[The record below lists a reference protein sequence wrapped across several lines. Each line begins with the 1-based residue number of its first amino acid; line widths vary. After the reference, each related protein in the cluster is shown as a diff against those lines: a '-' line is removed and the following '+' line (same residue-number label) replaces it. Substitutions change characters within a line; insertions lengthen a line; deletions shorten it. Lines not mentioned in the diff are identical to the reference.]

1 MAKEIKKLSKERYL
15 LLFMLL
21 SGSYILLVTKIYSSA
36 LVLLLFICMMIY
48 FSILVSNMLLQK
60 QRSKLIMT
68 AFILIDNLIFFQSR
82 LSGISIYMYLLGL
95 LAVWFFIRKDEFENA
110 EINRLVIFFKIAVF
124 SWGRRYLGFGARRCF
139 RVIVMKQIMGVNFW
153 SSNP

>member
-1 MAKEIKKLSKERYL
+1 
-15 LLFMLL
+15 
-21 SGSYILLVTKIYSSA
+21 
-36 LVLLLFICMMIY
+36 
-48 FSILVSNMLLQK
+48 MLLQK

-110 EINRLVIFFKIAVF
+110 VRVLSRYTGIKIVF
-124 SWGRRYLGFGARRCF
+124 IILLITVSAR
-139 RVIVMKQIMGVNFW
+139 IV
-153 SSNP
+153 

>member
-60 QRSKLIMT
+60 QKSKLIMT

-110 EINRLVIFFKIAVF
+110 VRVLSRYTGIKIVF
-124 SWGRRYLGFGARRCF
+124 IILLITVSAR
-139 RVIVMKQIMGVNFW
+139 IV
-153 SSNP
+153 

>member
-36 LVLLLFICMMIY
+36 LVLLLFTCMMIY

-110 EINRLVIFFKIAVF
+110 VRVLSRYTGIKIVF
-124 SWGRRYLGFGARRCF
+124 IILLITVSAR
-139 RVIVMKQIMGVNFW
+139 IV
-153 SSNP
+153 

>member
-60 QRSKLIMT
+60 QRSKLVMT
-68 AFILIDNLIFFQSR
+68 AFIIIDNLIFFQSR

-110 EINRLVIFFKIAVF
+110 VRVLSRYTGIKIVF
-124 SWGRRYLGFGARRCF
+124 IILLITVSAR
-139 RVIVMKQIMGVNFW
+139 IV
-153 SSNP
+153 

>member
-1 MAKEIKKLSKERYL
+1 MAKEIKILSKERYL

-110 EINRLVIFFKIAVF
+110 VRVLSRYTGIKIVF
-124 SWGRRYLGFGARRCF
+124 IILLITVSAR
-139 RVIVMKQIMGVNFW
+139 IV
-153 SSNP
+153 

>member
-48 FSILVSNMLLQK
+48 FSIIIPNMYLLK
-60 QRSKLIMT
+60 QRSKLVMT
-68 AFILIDNLIFFQSR
+68 AFIIIDNLIFFQSR

-110 EINRLVIFFKIAVF
+110 VRVLSRYTGIKIVF
-124 SWGRRYLGFGARRCF
+124 IILLITVSAR
-139 RVIVMKQIMGVNFW
+139 IV
-153 SSNP
+153 

>member
-60 QRSKLIMT
+60 QRSKLVMT
-68 AFILIDNLIFFQSR
+68 AFIIIDNLIFFQSR
-82 LSGISIYMYLLGL
+82 LSGASIYVYLLGIL
-95 LAVWFFIRKDEFENA
+95 GVWFFIRKDEFTNA
-110 EINRLVIFFKIAVF
+110 FKALGIYTGIKIVF
-124 SWGRRYLGFGARRCF
+124 IILLMTISDR
-139 RVIVMKQIMGVNFW
+139 II
-153 SSNP
+153 

>member
-1 MAKEIKKLSKERYL
+1 MAKEITKLSKERYL

-21 SGSYILLVTKIYSSA
+21 SGSYLLLVTNIYSSA

-110 EINRLVIFFKIAVF
+110 VRVLSRYTGIKIVF
-124 SWGRRYLGFGARRCF
+124 IILLITVSAR
-139 RVIVMKQIMGVNFW
+139 IV
-153 SSNP
+153 

>member
-68 AFILIDNLIFFQSR
+68 ASILIDNLIFFQSR

-110 EINRLVIFFKIAVF
+110 VRVLSRYTGIKIVF
-124 SWGRRYLGFGARRCF
+124 IILLITVSAR
-139 RVIVMKQIMGVNFW
+139 IV
-153 SSNP
+153 

>member
-60 QRSKLIMT
+60 QRSKLVMT
-68 AFILIDNLIFFQSR
+68 AFIIIDNLIFFQSR
-82 LSGISIYMYLLGL
+82 LSGASIYVYLLGIL
-95 LAVWFFIRKDEFENA
+95 GVWFFIRKDEFTNA
-110 EINRLVIFFKIAVF
+110 FKALGIYTGIKIVF
-124 SWGRRYLGFGARRCF
+124 IILLMTISAR
-139 RVIVMKQIMGVNFW
+139 II
-153 SSNP
+153 

>member
-82 LSGISIYMYLLGL
+82 LSGASIYVYLLGIL
-95 LAVWFFIRKDEFENA
+95 GVWFFIRKDEFTNA
-110 EINRLVIFFKIAVF
+110 FKALGIYTGIKIVF
-124 SWGRRYLGFGARRCF
+124 IILLMTVSAR
-139 RVIVMKQIMGVNFW
+139 II
-153 SSNP
+153 

>member
-95 LAVWFFIRKDEFENA
+95 LAGWFFIRKDEFENA
-110 EINRLVIFFKIAVF
+110 VRVLSRYTGIKIVF
-124 SWGRRYLGFGARRCF
+124 IILLITVSAR
-139 RVIVMKQIMGVNFW
+139 IV
-153 SSNP
+153 

>member
-95 LAVWFFIRKDEFENA
+95 LAVWFFIQKDEFENA
-110 EINRLVIFFKIAVF
+110 VRVLSRYTGIKIVF
-124 SWGRRYLGFGARRCF
+124 IILLITVSAR
-139 RVIVMKQIMGVNFW
+139 IV
-153 SSNP
+153 

>member
-110 EINRLVIFFKIAVF
+110 VRVLSRYTKIKIVF
-124 SWGRRYLGFGARRCF
+124 IILLITVSAR
-139 RVIVMKQIMGVNFW
+139 IV
-153 SSNP
+153 

>member
-68 AFILIDNLIFFQSR
+68 AFILIDNLILFQSR

-110 EINRLVIFFKIAVF
+110 VRVLSRYTGIKIVF
-124 SWGRRYLGFGARRCF
+124 IILLITVSAR
-139 RVIVMKQIMGVNFW
+139 IV
-153 SSNP
+153 

>member
-1 MAKEIKKLSKERYL
+1 LAKEIKKLSKERYL

-110 EINRLVIFFKIAVF
+110 VRVLSRYTGIKIVF
-124 SWGRRYLGFGARRCF
+124 IILLITVSAR
-139 RVIVMKQIMGVNFW
+139 IV
-153 SSNP
+153 

>member
-110 EINRLVIFFKIAVF
+110 VRVLSRYTGIKIVF
-124 SWGRRYLGFGARRCF
+124 IILLMTISAR
-139 RVIVMKQIMGVNFW
+139 II
-153 SSNP
+153 

>member
-21 SGSYILLVTKIYSSA
+21 SGSYILLVTKIYSSI
-36 LVLLLFICMMIY
+36 LILLLFICMMIY
-48 FSILVSNMLLQK
+48 FSIIIPNMYLLK
-60 QRSKLIMT
+60 QRSKLVMT

-110 EINRLVIFFKIAVF
+110 VRVLSRYTGIKIVF
-124 SWGRRYLGFGARRCF
+124 IILLITVSAR
-139 RVIVMKQIMGVNFW
+139 IV
-153 SSNP
+153 

>member
-110 EINRLVIFFKIAVF
+110 VRVL
-124 SWGRRYLGFGARRCF
+124 SRYT
-139 RVIVMKQIMGVNFW
+139 
-153 SSNP
+153 

>member
-1 MAKEIKKLSKERYL
+1 MAKEIKKLNKERYL
-15 LLFMLL
+15 LSFMLL

-110 EINRLVIFFKIAVF
+110 VRVLSRYTGIKIVF
-124 SWGRRYLGFGARRCF
+124 IILLITVSAR
-139 RVIVMKQIMGVNFW
+139 IV
-153 SSNP
+153 

>member
-95 LAVWFFIRKDEFENA
+95 LAVWFFIRKDEFE
-110 EINRLVIFFKIAVF
+110 IAVRF
-124 SWGRRYLGFGARRCF
+124 LSRYTGIKIVFIILLITVSAR
-139 RVIVMKQIMGVNFW
+139 IV
-153 SSNP
+153 

>member
-1 MAKEIKKLSKERYL
+1 LAKEIKKLSKERYL

-68 AFILIDNLIFFQSR
+68 AFIIIDNLIFFQSR

-110 EINRLVIFFKIAVF
+110 VRVLSRYTGIKIVF
-124 SWGRRYLGFGARRCF
+124 IILLITVSAR
-139 RVIVMKQIMGVNFW
+139 IV
-153 SSNP
+153 

>member
-110 EINRLVIFFKIAVF
+110 VRVLSRYTGIKIVF
-124 SWGRRYLGFGARRCF
+124 IILLITVSAR
-139 RVIVMKQIMGVNFW
+139 VV
-153 SSNP
+153 

>member
-82 LSGISIYMYLLGL
+82 LSGISMYMYLLGL

-110 EINRLVIFFKIAVF
+110 VRVLSRYTGIKIVF
-124 SWGRRYLGFGARRCF
+124 IILLITVSAR
-139 RVIVMKQIMGVNFW
+139 IV
-153 SSNP
+153 

>member
-21 SGSYILLVTKIYSSA
+21 SGSYILLETKIYSSA

-110 EINRLVIFFKIAVF
+110 VRVLSRYTGIKIVF
-124 SWGRRYLGFGARRCF
+124 IILLITVSAR
-139 RVIVMKQIMGVNFW
+139 IV
-153 SSNP
+153 

>member
-110 EINRLVIFFKIAVF
+110 VRVLSRYTGIKIVF
-124 SWGRRYLGFGARRCF
+124 IILLITVSAR
-139 RVIVMKQIMGVNFW
+139 IV
-153 SSNP
+153 

>member
-1 MAKEIKKLSKERYL
+1 MAKEIKKLSNERYL

-68 AFILIDNLIFFQSR
+68 AFILIDNLILFQSR

-110 EINRLVIFFKIAVF
+110 VRVLSRYTGIKIVF
-124 SWGRRYLGFGARRCF
+124 IILLITVSAR
-139 RVIVMKQIMGVNFW
+139 IV
-153 SSNP
+153 

>member
-36 LVLLLFICMMIY
+36 LVLLLFICMMSY

-110 EINRLVIFFKIAVF
+110 VRVLSRYTGIKIVF
-124 SWGRRYLGFGARRCF
+124 IILLITVSAR
-139 RVIVMKQIMGVNFW
+139 IV
-153 SSNP
+153 

>member
-82 LSGISIYMYLLGL
+82 LSGASIYVYLLGIL
-95 LAVWFFIRKDEFENA
+95 GVWFFIRKDEFTNA
-110 EINRLVIFFKIAVF
+110 FKALGIYTGIKIVF
-124 SWGRRYLGFGARRCF
+124 IILLITVSAR
-139 RVIVMKQIMGVNFW
+139 IV
-153 SSNP
+153 

>member
-110 EINRLVIFFKIAVF
+110 VRVLSRYTGIKIVF
-124 SWGRRYLGFGARRCF
+124 IIILISVSAR
-139 RVIVMKQIMGVNFW
+139 IV
-153 SSNP
+153 

>member
-110 EINRLVIFFKIAVF
+110 VRVLSRYTGIKIVF
-124 SWGRRYLGFGARRCF
+124 IILLITVSAR
-139 RVIVMKQIMGVNFW
+139 II
-153 SSNP
+153 

>member
-110 EINRLVIFFKIAVF
+110 VRVLSRYTVIKIVF
-124 SWGRRYLGFGARRCF
+124 IILLITVSAR
-139 RVIVMKQIMGVNFW
+139 IV
-153 SSNP
+153 

>member
-95 LAVWFFIRKDEFENA
+95 LAVWFFIRIVEFENA
-110 EINRLVIFFKIAVF
+110 VRVLSRYTGIKIVF
-124 SWGRRYLGFGARRCF
+124 IILLITVSAR
-139 RVIVMKQIMGVNFW
+139 IV
-153 SSNP
+153 

>member
-1 MAKEIKKLSKERYL
+1 MAKEIKKVSKERYL

-68 AFILIDNLIFFQSR
+68 AFILIDSLIFFQSR

-110 EINRLVIFFKIAVF
+110 VRVLSRYTGIKIVF
-124 SWGRRYLGFGARRCF
+124 IILLITVSAR
-139 RVIVMKQIMGVNFW
+139 IV
-153 SSNP
+153 